1 MIIFLVCIAFILLVT
16 SVGVVVTIF
25 YFKIKKRQQ
34 LIRYERVEHFP
45 INNNISTFSQFS
57 ILQGKVTNNWIL
69 LNMYWFS
76 EAVQNQEQFH
86 FNENVMYQKPNE
98 NEQEGTAKKVQLVG
112 EQITTVVSLM
122 QFFTLSAL
130 QRNYIFFR
138 RRCD

>member
-45 INNNISTFSQFS
+45 INISTFSQFS
-57 ILQGKVTNNWIL
+57 ILQGKVTNNWL
-69 LNMYWFS
+69 WLNICIDSARLYKIRNNSTSTKTWCTK
-76 EAVQNQEQFH
+76 NQ
-86 FNENVMYQKPNE
+86 MK
-98 NEQEGTAKKVQLVG
+98 TSKKVG
-112 EQITTVVSLM
+112 EST
-122 QFFTLSAL
+122 A
-130 QRNYIFFR
+130 RWRANYHYCLINAIFHTICSSKKLYFSFFR